1 MHTIAIIGSGISGM
15 GTAHL
20 LHPKHAIT
28 LYEKNAVTGGHTR
41 TKIVDYDGV
50 SIPVDTGFI
59 VYNERNYPNLVGMFK
74 QLSVPTHKSDMSF
87 AATVDGGKFEWCAR
101 DVNGVFGQRRNLLNP
116 HFYRMLRDVMRF
128 NKKARAMV
136 DAKPELTLGG
146 LVQALKLGSGFM
158 KNYLLPMGGAI
169 WSSSPTTML
178 AFPARTFI
186 QFFEN
191 HGLMAFSGQP
201 QWYTV
206 TGGSREYMAR
216 LISPFSDRIRTHCAA
231 VSVRRTAEGVL
242 VRDSRGEE
250 LRYDRVVFA
259 SHADETLAMLSDAT
273 PAEQEILGAFRYQ
286 TNEAYLHRDVSVMP
300 KRKRC
305 WASWVYHA
313 NHVGDE
319 PAISVTY
326 WMNLLQGIDD
336 SKPLFVTL
344 NPYRPIAPELV
355 FDQHT
360 FTHPVFTR
368 ESIAAQGRLHE
379 IQGQNNSWFAGAY
392 TRYGFHEDGLLSA
405 VNVASSMGEVIP
417 WH

>member
-1 MHTIAIIGSGISGM
+1 
-15 GTAHL
+15 
-20 LHPKHAIT
+20 
-28 LYEKNAVTGGHTR
+28 
-41 TKIVDYDGV
+41 
-50 SIPVDTGFI
+50 
-59 VYNERNYPNLVGMFK
+59 
-74 QLSVPTHKSDMSF
+74 
-87 AATVDGGKFEWCAR
+87 
-101 DVNGVFGQRRNLLNP
+101 
-116 HFYRMLRDVMRF
+116 MLRDVIRF
-128 NKKARAMV
+128 NKNARAMV
-136 DAKPELTLGG
+136 DAKPELTLGE
-146 LVQALKLGSGFM
+146 LVKALKLGEGFM

-206 TGGSREYMAR
+206 TGGSREYMAK
-216 LISPFSDRIRTHCAA
+216 LTALFAHRIRTDCAA
-231 VSVRRTAEGVL
+231 VHVRRTAEGVF

-273 PAEQEILGAFRYQ
+273 PAEREILGAFRYQ
-286 TNEAYLHRDVSVMP
+286 VNEAYLHRDVRVMP

-313 NHVGDE
+313 DHAGNE

-326 WMNLLQGIDD
+326 WMNLLQGIDEA
-336 SKPLFVTL
+336 KPLFVTL
-344 NPYRPIAPELV
+344 NPSKPIAPECL
-355 FDQHT
+355 FDHHT

-368 ESIAAQGRLHE
+368 ESISAQLRVPKL
-379 IQGQNNSWFAGAY
+379 QGQNNSWFAGAY

-405 VNVASSMGEVIP
+405 VNVATSMGEVIP

>member
-1 MHTIAIIGSGISGM
+1 MSSIAIVGSGISGM

-41 TKIVDYDGV
+41 TKVVDYDGV

-59 VYNERNYPNLVGMFK
+59 VYNERNYPNLVGLFK
-74 QLSVPTHKSDMSF
+74 QLGVVTHKSDMTF
-87 AATVDGGKFEWCAR
+87 AATIDGGKFEWCAR
-101 DVNGVFGQRRNLLNP
+101 DVNGVFGQRRNIFSP
-116 HFYRMLRDVMRF
+116 HFYRMLRDVIRF
-128 NKKARAMV
+128 NKHARRMV
-136 DAKPELTLGG
+136 DAKPELTLSG
-146 LVQALKLGSGFM
+146 LVREMKLGLGFM

-178 AFPARTFI
+178 EFPARTFI

-191 HGLMAFSGQP
+191 HGLLAFSGQP

-206 TGGSREYMAR
+206 TGGSCEYMAK
-216 LISPFSDRIRTHCAA
+216 LLAPFTDRIRTNCAV
-231 VSVRRTAEGVL
+231 VSVRRTAEGVF

-259 SHADETLAMLSDAT
+259 SHADETLAMLTDAT
-273 PAEQEILGAFRYQ
+273 PQEREILGAFTYQ
-286 TNEAYLHRDVSVMP
+286 TNEAYLHRDVRVMP
-300 KRKRC
+300 KRNHC

-313 NHVGDE
+313 DNAGDE

-326 WMNLLQGIDD
+326 WMNLLQGIDP

-344 NPYRPIAPELV
+344 NPHHTIAPELI
-355 FDQHT
+355 FDRHS

-368 ESIAAQGRLHE
+368 ESIAAQARLPE
-379 IQGQNNSWFAGAY
+379 LQGQNNSWFAGAY

-405 VNVASSMGEVIP
+405 VNVATSMGEVIP
-417 WH
+417 WA

>member
-1 MHTIAIIGSGISGM
+1 MYSIAIIGSGISGM

-41 TKIVDYDGV
+41 TKLVDYDGV

-59 VYNERNYPNLVGMFK
+59 VYNERNYPNLVGLFK
-74 QLSVPTHKSDMSF
+74 QLNVPTHKSDMTF

-101 DVNGVFGQRRNLLNP
+101 DVNGVFGQRRNILNP

-128 NKKARAMV
+128 NKRARAMV

-146 LVQALKLGSGFM
+146 LVAALKLGSGFM

-169 WSSSPTTML
+169 WSCSPTTML

-191 HGLMAFSGQP
+191 HGLMAFTGQP

-216 LISPFSDRIRTHCAA
+216 LIAPFADRIRTHCAA
-231 VSVRRTAEGVL
+231 VSVRRTAEGVF

-273 PAEQEILGAFRYQ
+273 PTEREILGAFQYQ

-300 KRKRC
+300 TRKRC

-313 NHVGDE
+313 NNAGDE

-344 NPYRPIAPELV
+344 NPYLPIAPELV

-368 ESIAAQGRLHE
+368 ESIAAQARLPE

-405 VNVASSMGEVIP
+405 VNVAKSMGEVIP

>member
-1 MHTIAIIGSGISGM
+1 MSSIAIIGSGISGM

-59 VYNERNYPNLVGMFK
+59 VYNTRNYPNLVGLFK
-74 QLSVPTHKSDMSF
+74 QLNVPTHASDMSF

-146 LVQALKLGSGFM
+146 LVQALNLGTGFM

-178 AFPARTFI
+178 QFPARTFV

-206 TGGSREYMAR
+206 TGGSREYMTR
-216 LISPFSDRIRTHCAA
+216 LIAPFADRIRTNCAA
-231 VSVRRTAEGVL
+231 VSVRRTEQGVF
-242 VRDSRGEE
+242 VRDSLGQE
-250 LRYDRVVFA
+250 LCYDRVVFA
-259 SHADETLAMLSDAT
+259 CHADETLAMLSDASA
-273 PAEQEILGAFRYQ
+273 AEHEILGAFTYQ
-286 TNEAYLHRDVSVMP
+286 TNEAYLHRDAAVMP

-313 NHVGDE
+313 DNSGNE

-326 WMNLLQGIDD
+326 WMNLLQGIDHA
-336 SKPLFVTL
+336 KPLFVTL
-344 NPYRPIAPELV
+344 NPPTPIAPELV
-355 FDQHT
+355 FDRHT

-368 ESIAAQGRLHE
+368 ESIVAQQRLPE

-405 VNVASSMGEVIP
+405 VNVATSMGEVIP
-417 WH
+417 W

>member
-20 LHPKHAIT
+20 LHPHHAIT

-41 TKIVDYDGV
+41 TKTVDYDGV
-50 SIPVDTGFI
+50 TIPVDTGFI
-59 VYNERNYPNLVGMFK
+59 VYNERNYPNLVGLFK
-74 QLSVPTHKSDMSF
+74 QLNVPTHKSDMTF

-116 HFYRMLRDVMRF
+116 HFYRMLRDVIRF

-216 LISPFSDRIRTHCAA
+216 LIAPFADRIRTNCAA
-231 VSVRRTAEGVL
+231 VSVRRTPEGVF

-259 SHADETLAMLSDAT
+259 SHADETLAMLEDAS
-273 PAEQEILGAFRYQ
+273 PAEREILGAFTYQ

-313 NHVGDE
+313 NNAGAE

-326 WMNLLQGIDD
+326 WMNLLQGIDHT
-336 SKPLFVTL
+336 KPLFVTL
-344 NPYRPIAPELV
+344 NPPTPIAPALV

-368 ESIAAQGRLHE
+368 ESIAAQARLPE
-379 IQGQNNSWFAGAY
+379 IQGVNNSWFAGAY